1 MSWSFGNVGAASS
14 ASPATGNGQITQG
27 PDLEDIQTDGLG
39 FLAIAGETKVQLLPQ
54 AWPSER
60 LPPSTASLLSISS
73 AKGLLAAAGPESLII
88 ATTDSVRQAYTSDAP
103 ADINTKSF
111 SPLATIQIPRVSQV
125 SFSSDGSCL
134 VIAAEEGGGLAVYDT
149 QGVQQGQQQAAFQLA
164 TSGIPVR
171 ALAAN
176 PAPEFSHLFAVVLG
190 GGQLLIA
197 DLKERKLVSGPSGAY
212 FKEGVSCVSWSAK
225 GKQMVAGLE
234 DGTAAQFDHIGSQ
247 KASIPAPA
255 QLQGQVPM
263 TSIYWLANDD
273 FLTIHTP
280 TSGSTDSTYH
290 VLHRDKA
297 SSSFISSKFSGDP
310 VPGFGLR
317 HPANHFI
324 SRLKGWKPSL
334 EDAMVIS
341 SSAGTDI
348 GVITKS
354 SAPLSADVASNLI
367 VDKYTTTNMANDS
380 RRAQM
385 PMSSDGMGDTSP
397 IGQALDL
404 SSKELIK
411 RPLTSDDM
419 EETASP
425 VPALMILDNEGK
437 LSSWWIM
444 YTESIRQRTAYP
456 ELISVAAQNSGAS
469 QLSASQSTPAPAA
482 APAQTTPAFG
492 SSTFGQP
499 SKPAFGSTSTPA
511 FGGSSALGG
520 RSSPWGTSGQASSE
534 QAAPAFG
541 KPAFGTA
548 STPGTSSATPA
559 FGKPAFG
566 TTSTPGSTAAAPA
579 FGSAGR
585 LGSKASPWASNN
597 TPAQSTAPAFGQAS
611 AFGAAAGG
619 SSGFAKFG
627 QSTGSAFGG
636 ANSEAPKA
644 SPFGSFASASKP
656 AASPFRSST
665 GGDKP
670 SPFANAGNSASS
682 PFGASGGDKPAPSA
696 FGSFGSSEKKSA
708 SPFAAFGN
716 DAQPKQSPFASFGQA
731 NKDAQPS
738 FGSTVTLPS
747 TTGGSFGH
755 PSSGFSFGKPSAPQS
770 AAVTREAT
778 MTEDEPAS
786 NASKPEGKS
795 GLGGFKMVSGFQGD
809 GTAKDD
815 LPRSQ
820 NAGASLFGNSFG
832 NILGETAKQPATPD
846 KASQKAPDQSSTP
859 ASPPKPAS
867 SLFGSKPKEESK
879 AAASGDA
886 PLPPDFT
893 KPSAKSA
900 ADDIPLPPDPTP
912 KIKQEEPEDAPLPP
926 DFTAAP
932 KKSVE
937 NDDLPPIAGS
947 PPVDLADAH
956 SSDLSPAASEEGLDD
971 DLDEEGEDGESGEEG
986 DEEEDDE
993 EIEEGEWE
1001 DETGEEGSGE
1011 DVETPQVTQQS
1022 IDKASSTPFGSR
1034 LQFPPTAAS
1043 TEKPEESPLPSTTP
1057 AGLPRGPIFAPP
1069 QKESPRSP
1077 SPIRS
1082 TATPAGRP
1090 ATRQVP
1096 SQPINL
1102 PPRPQANSAA
1112 RPSSSLRSSKAPAP
1126 QAQEPETTD
1135 LTDDEDARIKA
1146 LLESPVEP
1154 TKILD
1159 PFIAHQ
1165 DYVSTGDKAG
1175 LGGQIENV
1183 YRDINSMIDTLGLNA
1198 RALQAFV
1205 QGHEQFRKKAGRT
1218 LDDLD
1223 DEDWCLVEIEDLDK
1237 LENKLDDQVEATKV
1251 DNLDSLL
1258 ADLSSLN
1265 TETLRLRTRA
1275 SEVRRQLAL
1284 HADPEKRAAQRN
1296 APLSTETE
1304 IQQSSLRQSY
1314 TKVRTLLQDAEEQL
1328 SVLRAELA
1336 SVGSGNSTVVP
1347 TVEAVTNTIMKMTA
1361 MIEQKSGDVDVLE
1374 AQIRR
1379 LPTGLAGLS
1388 LDDDEQDLMR
1398 SSVSSLRSSRR
1409 GLPPSR
1415 SMNALATPAPLRQA
1429 NRRSVINGGEKM
1441 GMSGMLGSRFRT
1453 PPGSSMRRSLIFS
1466 GSTASPSQSMLV
1478 ESMTGSQERRKMAN
1492 VTDEEVWLYQE
1503 RQKRRKKI
1511 LDALKETVE
1520 KKGTRKV
1527 TA

>member
-1 MSWSFGNVGAASS
+1 MSWSFGNVGTAAPS
-14 ASPATGNGQITQG
+14 TGSGQVAQG
-27 PDLEDIQTDGLG
+27 PNLEDIQTDAVG
-39 FLAIAGETKVQLLPQ
+39 FLSLAGETKVQVLPQ
-54 AWPSER
+54 AWPPER
-60 LPPSTASLLSISS
+60 LPPPTASLLSISS
-73 AKGLLAAAGPESLII
+73 VKGLFAAAGPDSLVV
-88 ATTDSVRQAYTSDAP
+88 ATTDSVRQAYSSDAP
-103 ADINTKSF
+103 AENNTKQLN
-111 SPLATIQIPRVSQV
+111 PLARIPIPRVSQV
-125 SFSSDGSCL
+125 AFSSDGSCL

-149 QGVQQGQQQAAFQLA
+149 QAVQQGQQQAAFQLA

-171 ALAAN
+171 VLAAN

-190 GGQLLIA
+190 GGQLLLA
-197 DLKERKLVSGPSGAY
+197 NLKERKLVSGPSGAY

-234 DGTAAQFDHIGSQ
+234 DGSAAQFDHIGTR
-247 KASIPAPA
+247 KAAIPAPP
-255 QLQGQVPM
+255 QLQGQAPM
-263 TSIYWLANDD
+263 TAIYWLANDD
-273 FLTIHTP
+273 FLNIHTP
-280 TSGSTDSTYH
+280 VAGNSDSTYH
-290 VLHRDKA
+290 LMHREKGTGG
-297 SSSFISSKFSGDP
+297 FTSSKFTGDP
-310 VPGFGLR
+310 VPGFGMR
-317 HPANHFI
+317 HPAHHFI

-334 EDAMVIS
+334 EDMLVVS

-354 SAPLSADVASNLI
+354 ATPLSTDVSADLI
-367 VDKYTTTNMANDS
+367 LDKYTTTNMANDS

-411 RPLTSDDM
+411 RPLPSDDM
-419 EETASP
+419 EETATP
-425 VPALMILDNEGK
+425 LPALMILDNEGK
-437 LSSWWIM
+437 LSSWWVM

-456 ELISVAAQNSGAS
+456 ELVSAAAQTLAPS
-469 QLSASQSTPAPAA
+469 QTTAFQSTPSTSAQQS
-482 APAQTTPAFG
+482 QTTPAFG

-499 SKPAFGSTSTPA
+499 AKPAFGSTSTPG
-511 FGGSSALGG
+511 FGGASALGG
-520 RSSPWGTSGQASSE
+520 KASPWGSSAQPSTSQ
-534 QAAPAFG
+534 
-541 KPAFGTA
+541 
-548 STPGTSSATPA
+548 ATPA
-559 FGKPAFG
+559 FGKPSFG
-566 TTSTPGSTAAAPA
+566 TTSTPGSSTPAPA
-579 FGSAGR
+579 FGSTGG
-585 LGSKASPWASNN
+585 LGNKASPWGSNTTAAN
-597 TPAQSTAPAFGQAS
+597 STPAFGQTS

-627 QSTGSAFGG
+627 QTSSSPFGGSASNDAAKTSPFANFGAASKPASSPLAG
-636 ANSEAPKA
+636 AGGDKPSTFGAPSTATSTA
-644 SPFGSFASASKP
+644 SPFGS
-656 AASPFRSST
+656 
-665 GGDKP
+665 
-670 SPFANAGNSASS
+670 AGR
-682 PFGASGGDKPAPSA
+682 DKPAT
-696 FGSFGSSEKKSA
+696 

-716 DAQPKQSPFASFGQA
+716 NTQTKQSPFASFGQA

-755 PSSGFSFGKPSAPQS
+755 GSSGFSFSKPSAPQS
-770 AAVTREAT
+770 SALSREAT
-778 MTEDEPAS
+778 MTDDEPS
-786 NASKPEGKS
+786 TNSSKSADKPS
-795 GLGGFKMVSGFQGD
+795 GFSGFKLGSTFQGD
-809 GTAKDD
+809 GSAKDD

-820 NAGASLFGNSFG
+820 TSGASLFGNSFG
-832 NILGETAKQPATPD
+832 NILGEAAKQPTTPD
-846 KASQKAPDQSSTP
+846 KAPVKASEPSATP
-859 ASPPKPAS
+859 ASAAKPVS
-867 SLFGSKPKEESK
+867 SLFGNKPASNPK
-879 AAASGDA
+879 AAEPEDA

-893 KPSAKSA
+893 KPSSQPAKESFN
-900 ADDIPLPPDPTP
+900 DIPLPSDPTP
-912 KIKQEEPEDAPLPP
+912 KIKQEEPEAAPLPP
-926 DFTAAP
+926 DFMSAS
-932 KKSVE
+932 KSSVE
-937 NDDLPPIAGS
+937 KEDLPPIAGS
-947 PPVDLADAH
+947 PPVDLADRN
-956 SSDLSPAASEEGLDD
+956 SSDSSPVASDEEHEDD
-971 DLDEEGEDGESGEEG
+971 PEDDEEEGEEDG
-986 DEEEDDE
+986 DDE
-993 EIEEGEWE
+993 EIEEEEDWE

-1022 IDKASSTPFGSR
+1022 IGNAATTPFGSR
-1034 LQFPPTAAS
+1034 LQFPATATS
-1043 TEKPEESPLPSTTP
+1043 TEKPRSPLSSTTP
-1057 AGLPRGPIFAPP
+1057 AGLPKGPIFAPP

-1082 TATPAGRP
+1082 ISTPAARP

-1096 SQPINL
+1096 SQPITL
-1102 PPRPQANSAA
+1102 QPRAQANTAA
-1112 RPSSSLRSSKAPAP
+1112 RPSSSVRSSKPPAQP
-1126 QAQEPETTD
+1126 PQEPETTD
-1135 LTDDEDARIKA
+1135 LIDDEDARIKA
-1146 LLESPVEP
+1146 ILASDIEP

-1165 DYVSTGDKAG
+1165 DYVSTGEKSG

-1205 QGHEQFRKKAGRT
+1205 QGHEEFRKKGGRT

-1223 DEDWCLVEIEDLDK
+1223 DEDWCLVEIEDLDR
-1237 LENKLDDQVEATKV
+1237 LEGKIDDQIGSSKV

-1258 ADLSSLN
+1258 DDLSTLN

-1304 IQQSSLRQSY
+1304 MQQSALRQTY
-1314 TKVRTLLQDAEEQL
+1314 TKAQGLLQEAEEQL

-1336 SVGSGNSTVVP
+1336 SLPSNGSTSTP

-1409 GLPPSR
+1409 GLPVSR

-1453 PPGSSMRRSLIFS
+1453 PPGSSMRRSLILS
-1466 GSTASPSQSMLV
+1466 GVTGSPEQSML
-1478 ESMTGSQERRKMAN
+1478 SQSVMSTVERRRMAD
-1492 VTDEEVWLYQE
+1492 VTDEEILVYQE
-1503 RQKRRKKI
+1503 RQRHRKKV
-1511 LDALKETVE
+1511 LGALRDTVE
-1520 KKGTRKV
+1520 RKGTRRV
-1527 TA
+1527 QA